1 MNVYKVKLTKRTGDS
16 LYLTPNS
23 YLYIEETDDKC
34 SIINFTGKHTRLKIL
49 RLKGLEDSTSS
60 LSTIQKYNYGRI

>member
-1 MNVYKVKLTKRTGDS
+1 MNVYKIKLTKRTGDS

-34 SIINFTGKHTRLKIL
+34 SIINFTDKHWVTVQESPEEIFNIIKNSERIL
-49 RLKGLEDSTSS
+49 
-60 LSTIQKYNYGRI
+60 